1 MTTTANKRN
10 VATRTPG
17 EAPPAEQMPV
27 QASTDEQ
34 TQDTDSG
41 APKFSEEQQAAI
53 DAEVQRRLE
62 DEMVDEEKKLI
73 VEAEVQRRVK
83 EHRRAAM
90 ETAKPVSDLPAQ
102 KDIDPKKIK
111 RAVLSRDGY
120 VCPEPTPEKAK

>member
-17 EAPPAEQMPV
+17 EQPSADQMPK
-27 QASTDEQ
+27 QESTDNQ
-34 TQDTDSG
+34 AQDVDSG

-62 DEMVDEEKKLI
+62 DEMVDEEKKLL

-83 EHRRAAM
+83 EQRRAAM
-90 ETAKPVSDLPAQ
+90 ASTTPVSDLPAQ

-120 VCPEPTPEKAK
+120 VCPEPTAEAK